1 MILSTYIL
9 GWGDIH
15 KKPQTRLMVWSFIA
29 YKLTTE

>member
-1 MILSTYIL
+1 MNFKYLYS
-9 GWGDIH
+9 WVGDIH

>member
-1 MILSTYIL
+1 MNLEYLYS
-9 GWGDIH
+9 WVVDIY